1 LIHYSDLAVLC
12 IGLYF
17 LPPGLAGEKTDDQ
30 NKQQQDD
37 PAWLQGIVV
46 LWCTSTVILFDDS
59 YDKISL
65 CNQNL
70 STSDAVTGEAE
81 ISII

>member
-1 LIHYSDLAVLC
+1 
-12 IGLYF
+12 
-17 LPPGLAGEKTDDQ
+17 
-30 NKQQQDD
+30 
-37 PAWLQGIVV
+37 V
-46 LWCTSTVILFDDS
+46 LWCKSTVILFDDS